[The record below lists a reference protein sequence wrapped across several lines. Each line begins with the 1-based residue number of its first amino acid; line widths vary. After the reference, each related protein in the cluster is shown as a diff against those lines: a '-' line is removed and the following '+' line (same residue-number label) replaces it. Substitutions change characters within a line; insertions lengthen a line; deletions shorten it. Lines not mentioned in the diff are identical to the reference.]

1 MSPEDPQPEPP
12 AGAGDHRL
20 SPGSADGDV
29 AVEETFVVTRRFVHA
44 APNDD
49 RTHPRAADVDRPV
62 DRTVFIA
69 GMALTLAF
77 VLWGVI
83 SPTSLA
89 ATASAVLDRMI
100 DATGW
105 VYVAVTAG
113 FVLLMLMLA
122 LSRYGRIRLGRDD
135 ERPEFSTFSWIS
147 MMFATG
153 MGIGL
158 IFWGVAEPLSHL
170 LTPPMDMAE
179 PGTPESAELGLE
191 YTIFHWGL
199 HPWALYGVVGLAL
212 AYATFRKGLPNLLS
226 SIVFPRK
233 DPSHPARRAVDIF
246 GLFITTFGAA
256 TSLGLGA
263 IQINSGLTRV
273 FDAPTSNT
281 VSIVVIVV
289 LTALFVLS
297 AVSGTERGVKWMA
310 NINAGLAVG
319 LLIFVFAFGPTI
331 FLLNTLVESFGG
343 YLAQV
348 VPMSFRTGA
357 SGGGE
362 WLAGWTIFYWAWW
375 LSWAPFVGTFM
386 ARISRGRTIREFV
399 ICVLIV
405 PTLVSTVWFVV
416 MGGTAIRFELTGV
429 TDMAASLSS
438 GVENTLFTMLD
449 AMPLST
455 VVAVLVV
462 VLIMLFYVA
471 GADAAS
477 LVLGMLSQGGSLHP
491 RTWLVVTWGSMIGAV
506 AIALLLA
513 GGLDAIQT
521 TVIVFGVPFLVVMLG
536 VCYSLVKQ
544 LRDEPVVTT
553 VPPGVRTV
561 IAEMRPNTVQ
571 ELPAN
576 VVQQPAPDG
585 AGNGVAADARQSK
598 QPQPSS

>member
-1 MSPEDPQPEPP
+1 MSPDEPEHVAAA
-12 AGAGDHRL
+12 AGGDHRMRIRA
-20 SPGSADGDV
+20 ADGDV
-29 AVEETFVVTRRFVHA
+29 AADDAVVVAERYVHA
-44 APNDD
+44 TPDDD
-49 RTHPRAADVDRPV
+49 RRHPRAADVDRPV
-62 DRTVFIA
+62 DRTVFVA
-69 GMALTLAF
+69 GLALTLAF

-89 ATASAVLDRMI
+89 TAATTVLDRMI

-105 VYVAVTAG
+105 VYVLVTAG
-113 FVLLMLMLA
+113 FVVLMLLLA
-122 LSRYGRIRLGRDD
+122 ASRYGRIRLGRDD
-135 ERPEFSTFSWIS
+135 ERPEFSTVSWIS

-170 LTPPMDMAE
+170 LTPPMGLAE
-179 PGTPESAELGLE
+179 AGTPESAELGLE

-212 AYATFRKGLPNLLS
+212 AYATFRKGMPNLLS

-273 FDAPTSNT
+273 FDAPRSNT

-289 LTALFVLS
+289 LTGLFVVS

-319 LLIFVFAFGPTI
+319 VLVFVFAFGPTI

-343 YLAQV
+343 YLAHF

-357 SGGGE
+357 SGGRE

-375 LSWAPFVGTFM
+375 MSWAPFVGTFM

-405 PTLVSTVWFVV
+405 PTIVSTVWFVV
-416 MGGTAIRFELTGV
+416 MGGTAIRFQLTGV
-429 TDMAASLSS
+429 TDMAASLGT
-438 GVENTLFTMLD
+438 GVETTLFTMLD
-449 AMPLST
+449 AMPFST
-455 VVAVLVV
+455 VTAVLVV

-544 LRDEPVVTT
+544 LREEPVVTT

-561 IAEMRPNTVQ
+561 IAEMRPD
-571 ELPAN
+571 PA
-576 VVQQPAPDG
+576 QRPAPGAPEAG
-585 AGNGVAADARQSK
+585 AGAPAHEQR
-598 QPQPSS
+598 QPQRSG

>member
-1 MSPEDPQPEPP
+1 MSPDDPAP
-12 AGAGDHRL
+12 AAPRDHRKHTRA
-20 SPGSADGDV
+20 ADGDV
-29 AVEETFVVTRRFVHA
+29 RVEETVVVQRFVHA
-44 APNDD
+44 APDDD
-49 RTHPRAADVDRPV
+49 RTHPRAADVDQPV

-69 GMALTLAF
+69 GLALTLAF
-77 VLWGVI
+77 VLWGVL
-83 SPTSLA
+83 SPSSLA
-89 ATASAVLDRMI
+89 TAASTVLAKMI

-105 VYVAVTAG
+105 VYVLVTAG
-113 FVLLMLMLA
+113 FVALMLLLA

-135 ERPEFSTFSWIS
+135 ERPEFSTVSWIS

-170 LTPPMDMAE
+170 LTPPLALAE
-179 PGTPESAELGLE
+179 PATPESAELGME

-233 DPSHPARRAVDIF
+233 DPAHPARRAVDVF

-263 IQINSGLTRV
+263 LQINSGLTRV
-273 FDAPTSNT
+273 FDAPQSNT

-289 LTALFVLS
+289 LTALFVVS
-297 AVSGTERGVKWMA
+297 AVSGTERGIKWLA
-310 NINAGLAVG
+310 NTNAGLAVG
-319 LLIFVFAFGPTI
+319 VLLFVFAFGPTI
-331 FLLNTLVESFGG
+331 FLMNTFVESFGG
-343 YLAQV
+343 YLAQF

-357 SGGGE
+357 SGGRE

-375 LSWAPFVGTFM
+375 MSWAPFVGTFM

-416 MGGTAIRFELTGV
+416 MGGTAIRFQLSGV
-429 TDMAASLSS
+429 TDMAASLDT
-438 GVENTLFTMLD
+438 GVENTLFAMLD
-449 AMPLST
+449 AMPFST
-455 VVAVLVV
+455 LTAVLVV

-513 GGLDAIQT
+513 GGLEAIQT
-521 TVIVFGVPFLVVMLG
+521 TVIVIGVPFLVVMLG
-536 VCYSLVKQ
+536 VCYSLLKQ
-544 LRDEPVVTT
+544 LRSEPVVTT

-561 IAEMRPNTVQ
+561 VAEMRSNTVQ
-571 ELPAN
+571 QPDAA
-576 VVQQPAPDG
+576 QQPTPAGPENGAAAPTREPT
-585 AGNGVAADARQSK
+585 ASQT
-598 QPQPSS
+598 PT